1 MLKLCRNKLQFLQFL
16 LLLVSFY
23 LPLLTIEKK
32 ACTRIG
38 YDGALIDRQTT
49 TYIFFKT
56 TKTNLNEKKNFL

>member
-16 LLLVSFY
+16 LLLISFF

-38 YDGALIDRQTT
+38 YDDALIDRQTT
-49 TYIFFKT
+49 TYILFF
-56 TKTNLNEKKNFL
+56 NYKN

>member
-1 MLKLCRNKLQFLQFL
+1 MLNFGGDKSHFLKLL
-16 LLLVSFY
+16 LALVSFF

-56 TKTNLNEKKNFL
+56 TKTNLNGKKNFL